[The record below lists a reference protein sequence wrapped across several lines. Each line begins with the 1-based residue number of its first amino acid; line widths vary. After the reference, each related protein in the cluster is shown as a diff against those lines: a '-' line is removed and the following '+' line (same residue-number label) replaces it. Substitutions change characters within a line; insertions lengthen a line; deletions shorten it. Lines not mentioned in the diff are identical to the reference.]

1 VTRQDPHRSL
11 HTDSGALRGEHV
23 GRSRNPLV
31 KVVGLAWLEF
41 EKPDLAR
48 AEQFLVDFGFT
59 VADRSPEALLL
70 RGRWAGTPSLVVRRG
85 PGSRFI
91 GPTFVADAR
100 ADLDRLAAQTA
111 CTVTAHRGGHAVH
124 LSDPSGFPVHVVYGV
139 PELPAIPEREPL
151 ALNFGP
157 RPLRANNTQRPARQ
171 PAAIERLGHVV
182 LATTRFR
189 AALDWYLDTLGMIVS
204 DFLYLDGQRGR
215 GPVMAFIRC
224 DQGGV
229 PSDHHTLAIALQPHT
244 RYLHSAYQLADL
256 DDVAAGGEF
265 LRERGYRHAWGIG
278 RHIQGS
284 QIFDYWHDPD
294 RLMFEHYTDGDV
306 FDCTLEPGWAPMS
319 VSGLAQW
326 GPRATAKFTGTNNP
340 GVVLEAIKAL
350 TDKGNDVNLG
360 TLRGLIKAMAS

>member
-1 VTRQDPHRSL
+1 MPRQDPHRSL
-11 HTDSGALRGEHV
+11 HSQTGALAGEHP
-23 GRSRNPLV
+23 GRSPNPLI

-48 AEQFLVDFGFT
+48 AERFLVDFGFT
-59 VADRSPEALLL
+59 VADRTPEALLL
-70 RGRWAGTPSLVVRRG
+70 RGRWAGVPGLVVRRG
-85 PGSRFI
+85 PGSRFV
-91 GPTFVADAR
+91 GSTFAADAR
-100 ADLDRLAAQTA
+100 ADLDRLAGGTGS
-111 CTVTAHRGGHAVH
+111 TVTAHRGGEAVE
-124 LSDPSGFPVHVVYGV
+124 LTDPSGLAVRVVYGI
-139 PELPAIPEREPL
+139 PELPGLPEREPL

-157 RPLRANNTQRPARQ
+157 RPVRANSTQRPPRQ

-189 AALDWYLDTLGMIVS
+189 AALDWYLDTLGLIVS

-229 PSDHHTLAIALQPHT
+229 PSDHHTLAMALQPHT
-244 RYLHSAYQLADL
+244 GYLHSAYQLADL

-319 VSGLAQW
+319 VSGLSQW
-326 GPRATAKFTGTNNP
+326 GPRATAKFTGANNP
-340 GVVLEAIKAL
+340 AVVLEAIKAL
-350 TDKGNDVNLG
+350 TDKGNDIDFAR
-360 TLRGLIKAMAS
+360 LRGLIKAMGS